1 MKYIKVRW
9 IHEFDDEPI
18 LYFEELDDSRYERRR
33 IEIYRSGVIC
43 PMTARELEAL
53 GPVDHMPL
61 PEVSDLN
68 RDEDFEAEEITA
80 AEFETQWQLATAT

>member
-1 MKYIKVRW
+1 
-9 IHEFDDEPI
+9 
-18 LYFEELDDSRYERRR
+18 
-33 IEIYRSGVIC
+33 
-43 PMTARELEAL
+43 MTARELEAL